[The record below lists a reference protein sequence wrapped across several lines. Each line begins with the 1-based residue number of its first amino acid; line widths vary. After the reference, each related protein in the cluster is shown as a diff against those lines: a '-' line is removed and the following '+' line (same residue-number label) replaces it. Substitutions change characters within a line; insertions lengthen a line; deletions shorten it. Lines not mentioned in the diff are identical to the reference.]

1 MLARTV
7 IVRAT
12 NHWELFYHL
21 WAMLAAFP
29 RQVRY

>member
-12 NHWELFYHL
+12 NRCELFYHL
-21 WAMLAAFP
+21 CAMLATFP
-29 RQVRY
+29 RQLPY